1 METLNVENIKTADFE
16 KQLDIQTGYK
26 PNSWQKIV
34 REEDAR
40 FKVFAVGRRG
50 GKTLYTVR
58 DSRDGLITDL
68 VLPNQYAWIVA
79 PNYDL
84 TQRVWNDL
92 YRLAITSFK
101 PIISRINN
109 TKGNYKIETVWG
121 TTIEAKS
128 AEDPEKLVGT
138 GLTKIII
145 DEAAMVPQKAWTQ
158 SLRPTLIDHH
168 GKAIFIS
175 TPKGKNWF
183 WELWSK
189 GQQKEE
195 LEWKSWRFTSYDNE
209 YLDKEEIEKLIKDM
223 PDYEYRQE
231 ILAQF
236 EETAEQIFRNV
247 LKQATGK
254 EKEPQKGHRYQI
266 GIDLGRK
273 TSYTVI
279 TIIDEMVYPYEVVF
293 IDRFKTV
300 DWNLQI
306 ERIKTAWQKYPCL
319 RARVDATGVGD
330 PVTQDLENR
339 GVRVDPYVIK
349 EVSKRQYIDKLS
361 IFINDG
367 RVIYPKN
374 QDLINELDT
383 YGREISKLSGRVVYK
398 PLGKFKEDCVSS
410 MALAVWG
417 LPDKPRKVK
426 KQEDEDK
433 KPFKPINIITGY

>member
-50 GKTLYTVR
+50 GKTLYTVK
-58 DSRDGLITDL
+58 DSKDGLITDL
-68 VLPNQYAWIVA
+68 VLPRQYAWIVA

-92 YRLAITSFK
+92 YRLAVTNFK

-121 TTIEAKS
+121 TIIEAKS

-209 YLDKEEIEKLIKDM
+209 YLDKEEIDKLIKDM

-236 EETAEQIFRNV
+236 EETAEEIFRNV
-247 LKQATGK
+247 LKQATCQ
-254 EKEPQKGHRYQI
+254 EKEPIKGHRYQI

-279 TIIDEMVYPYEVVF
+279 TVIDEMVYPYEAVK

-300 DWNLQI
+300 DWNLQV
-306 ERIKTAWQKYPCL
+306 ERIKTTWQKYPCL

-330 PVTQDLENR
+330 PVIQDLENR
-339 GVRVDPYVIK
+339 GVRIDPYVIK

-367 RVIYPKN
+367 RIIYPKN

-383 YGREISKLSGRVVYK
+383 YGREISKLSGRVIYK
-398 PLGKFKEDCVSS
+398 PLCKFKEDCVSS

-417 LPDKPRKVK
+417 LPDKARKVK
-426 KQEDEDK
+426 KDEDK
-433 KPFKPINIITGY
+433 EIKFNPISQITGY